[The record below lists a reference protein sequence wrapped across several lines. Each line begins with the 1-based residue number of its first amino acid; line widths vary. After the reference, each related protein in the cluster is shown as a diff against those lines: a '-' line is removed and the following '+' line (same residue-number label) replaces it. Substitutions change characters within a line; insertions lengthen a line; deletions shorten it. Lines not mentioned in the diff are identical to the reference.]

1 MKVRTLFARFAKSLV
16 PGMILALCLT
26 FASPLKAS
34 ESITLWHSY
43 RGDEAAALTD
53 LIRQWNAAHPDN
65 QVEPLN
71 IPFGA
76 FGQKLSSAI
85 PHGNGPDLFIA
96 AHERLGDYLRN
107 RLIEPFP
114 KKSSFDLLMPRCA
127 DAMTADGVVYGIPLA
142 YKSLALFYNRAII
155 ASAPQRFSDLI
166 ASAAPFSDPSKG
178 AYGLAYEAASA
189 YHHIPFLY
197 GFGGSL
203 FDDDGLPMLATKP
216 NARSMAFVY
225 DLVNRQHLV
234 PEESTGTLVTQLFND
249 GKAAFVINGPWFLGE
264 INRNIDFAVAPLP
277 VIDETGKPMQPFLT
291 VEGIFRAAGG
301 RSDGRDTEFAYYL
314 IETPQAR
321 HRAEAGH
328 QNVATMTIE
337 SLSDTVPEVYRQS
350 YAQFR
355 KQADTAI
362 VTPTVASM
370 RLIWEPL
377 AQALRRVLRGAAQP
391 AGALQQSQ
399 TRLAALMRPTPNPAN
414 PLPYWLLLGAMMIA
428 ALWWARRSIR
438 QPGFG
443 TRLKKGKAAYVYV
456 APTAIALGALLFM
469 PFVVGSAVSLFAHR
483 GGEFTFVGLK
493 NFWSILSCA
502 DYGLTDPMSFYFT
515 LVVTV
520 LWTAINVVLHVG
532 IGMALAMLLRE
543 PWLKLRSIYRV
554 LLIVPWAVPNYITA
568 LIWKGMFNKQFGA
581 INALLGLLGIEP
593 VSWFSQFSTAFA
605 ANITT
610 NTWLGF
616 PFMMV
621 VTLGALQAIPKDL
634 EEAAFVDGATGWQR
648 FRHVTLPLLKPALL
662 PAVILGSV
670 WTFNMF
676 NIIYLVSGGEPDG
689 ATEILISESYKWAFE
704 RNEQYGYAAAY
715 AVLIFIV
722 LLLFNAFNKRVL
734 SPSSEEAK

>member
-1 MKVRTLFARFAKSLV
+1 MKSNVLLPQYLKRVV
-16 PGMILALCLT
+16 PAAILAFCLLFSGLT
-26 FASPLKAS
+26 KAS

-43 RGDEAAALTD
+43 RGDEAAALVD
-53 LIRQWNAAHPDN
+53 LIRQWNESHPEA

-85 PHGNGPDLFIA
+85 PRGNGPDLFIA

-107 RLIEPFP
+107 QLIEPVP
-114 KKSSFDLLMPRCA
+114 QKANFDLLMPRCA
-127 DAMTADGVVYGIPLA
+127 DAMSSNGTVYGIPLA
-142 YKSLALFYNRAII
+142 YKSLALFYNKALV
-155 ASAPQRFSDLI
+155 SAPPATFSELLKH
-166 ASAAPFSDPSKG
+166 AKAFSNPSDGKF
-178 AYGLAYEAASA
+178 GLAYEAASA
-189 YHHIPFLY
+189 YHHMPFLF
-197 GFGGSL
+197 GLGGSL
-203 FDDDGLPMLATKP
+203 FAPDETPLLATDA
-216 NARSMAFVY
+216 NARSLSFVH
-225 DLVNRQHLV
+225 DLVAHQRVV
-234 PEESTGTLVTQLFND
+234 PEESTGTLVTQLFNT
-249 GKAAFVINGPWFLGE
+249 GKAAYVINGPWFLGE
-264 INRNIDFAVAPLP
+264 IAKDIDFAVAPLP

-291 VEGIFRAAGG
+291 VEGLFKAANG
-301 RSDGRDTEFAYYL
+301 RTDGMDVAFAYYL
-314 IETPQAR
+314 IDTPQAR
-321 HRAEAGH
+321 HRAEKGH
-328 QNVATMTIE
+328 QNVATLTIAG
-337 SLSDTVPEVYRQS
+337 LSETVPPVYRQS

-370 RLIWEPL
+370 RMVWEPL
-377 AQALRRVLRGAAQP
+377 ATALRRVLRGAAEP
-391 AGALQQSQ
+391 EDALKQSQ
-399 TRLAALMRPTPNPAN
+399 TRLLALMRPTPEPASSI
-414 PLPYWLLLGAMMIA
+414 PYLILLGGLL
-428 ALWWARRSIR
+428 ALAIWWARKAMKAPQFS
-438 QPGFG
+438 Q
-443 TRLKKGKAAYVYV
+443 RLKKGKTAYIYV
-456 APTAIALGALLFM
+456 APTALALTALLFL

-493 NFWSILSCA
+493 NFWSILTCA
-502 DYGLTDPMSFYFT
+502 DYGFTDPLSFYVT
-515 LVVTV
+515 LFVTV
-520 LWTAINVVLHVG
+520 AWTAINVVLHVG

-734 SPSSEEAK
+734 SPAAEEAK